1 MHNAHPTNS
10 PYVNEANTKVVTM
23 LAKEAGFESID
34 RHTLSSFS
42 NLLGTYLETLLISTH
57 SLAELANRTRV
68 NYHDIQQCFQK
79 NGIDLSSLELYSEQ
93 YNKQNIQAKGKQP
106 IHIDRSKETTI
117 EKIPEFLAS
126 DEDDDDEEED
136 DDEKDSADESIHGA
150 STYVPSYLPR
160 FPSKHSFRQTPVYI
174 DRPDNPQRVRELNS
188 QQSRTVEENLKRLM
202 SAESDI
208 LRQRELGSKGAVSPL
223 ADLNTTPIV
232 NYETNLQRRKRAKR
246 GKLE

>member
-1 MHNAHPTNS
+1 MHNAQPTNS
-10 PYVNEANTKVVTM
+10 PFVNETNAKVAVM
-23 LAKEAGFESID
+23 LAKEAGFELID
-34 RHTLSSFS
+34 SKALPSLS

-57 SLAELANRTRV
+57 SYAELGNRIRP
-68 NYHDIQQCFQK
+68 NYHDIQRCFHK
-79 NGIDLSSLELYSEQ
+79 SGIDLSSLEQYSER
-93 YNKQNIQAKGKQP
+93 YTIQNTKGNQP
-106 IHIDRSKETTI
+106 LHLDRSNETTI
-117 EKIPEFLAS
+117 ETIPEFLAS
-126 DEDDDDEEED
+126 DEDEDDEDDEEKESSED
-136 DDEKDSADESIHGA
+136 RPHGNA
-150 STYVPSYLPR
+150 TYVPSYLPK

-208 LRQRELGSKGAVSPL
+208 IRQRELGSRETVSPL
-223 ADLNTTPIV
+223 VDLNLTPIV

>member
-1 MHNAHPTNS
+1 MHNAQPTSS
-10 PYVNEANTKVVTM
+10 PFVNETNAKVAVM

-34 RHTLSSFS
+34 SKALPSLA

-57 SLAELANRTRV
+57 SYAELGNRIRP
-68 NYHDIQQCFQK
+68 NYHDIQRCFHK
-79 NGIDLSSLELYSEQ
+79 SGIDLSSLEQYSEQ
-93 YNKQNIQAKGKQP
+93 YTIQNTKGKQP
-106 IHIDRSKETTI
+106 LHLDRSNETTI
-117 EKIPEFLAS
+117 ETIPEFLAS
-126 DEDDDDEEED
+126 DEDEDDEDDEEKESTED
-136 DDEKDSADESIHGA
+136 RPHGDA
-150 STYVPSYLPR
+150 TY
-160 FPSKHSFRQTPVYI
+160 VYI

-208 LRQRELGSKGAVSPL
+208 IRQRELGSRETVSPL
-223 ADLNTTPIV
+223 VDLNLTPIV